1 MNILSGFAD
10 ISILQ
15 LLLVAVVAM
24 FAAIVGGLAGY
35 GTGALMPLVLVP
47 LIGAEPVVP
56 IIAISAIF
64 ANLSRATAYFR
75 YVDRRRAL
83 IVMLAAAFTTALG
96 AYGYTR
102 LTNAGAATVIG
113 SMLILSVP
121 LRRVL
126 RRRAVRISD
135 TTLGAGAVAYGV
147 VVGGTSGS
155 GVILLSLLMAAG
167 LEGAAV
173 IATDAVISVVT
184 SVIKISVFGLAGV
197 VTPQVLAFALLIGC
211 IGVPGAFLARA
222 FVERM
227 PVHIHTAILD
237 VAVIT
242 GGLVM
247 ISAAARQLLML

>member
-1 MNILSGFAD
+1 VTIISGFAD
-10 ISILQ
+10 ISLLQ
-15 LLLVAVVAM
+15 LLLVAGVAL
-24 FAAIVGGLAGY
+24 FAAVVGGLAGY

-56 IIAISAIF
+56 IIAISAVF
-64 ANLSRATAYFR
+64 TNLSRTAAYLR
-75 YVDRRRAL
+75 HADGRRAL
-83 IVMLAAAFTTALG
+83 IVISAAALTTALG

-102 LTNAGAATVIG
+102 LTNAGAALVIG
-113 SMLILSVP
+113 SMLISSVP
-121 LRRVL
+121 LRRL
-126 RRRAVRISD
+126 LKRHDIRIGD
-135 TTLGAGAVAYGV
+135 TGLSVGAVGYGV

-197 VTPQVLAFALLIGC
+197 VNAQVLAFALLIGA
-211 IGVPGAFLARA
+211 IALPGTLLAKA

-237 VAVIT
+237 VAVIA
-242 GGLVM
+242 GGVVM
-247 ISAAARQLLML
+247 MSSALRQLL

>member
-1 MNILSGFAD
+1 VSILSGFAD
-10 ISILQ
+10 ISLAQ
-15 LLLVAVVAM
+15 LLLVAGVAL
-24 FAAIVGGLAGY
+24 FAAVIGGLAGY

-47 LIGAEPVVP
+47 LLGAEPVVP
-56 IIAISAIF
+56 IIAISAVF
-64 ANLSRATAYFR
+64 TNLGRTAAYLR
-75 YVDRRRAL
+75 HADRRRAL
-83 IVMLAAAFTTALG
+83 IVILAAALTTALG

-102 LTNAGAATVIG
+102 LTNAGAALVIG
-113 SMLILSVP
+113 GMLMTSVP
-121 LRRVL
+121 LRRLL
-126 RRRAVRISD
+126 RRHDVKIGDMGLA
-135 TTLGAGAVAYGV
+135 AGAVGYGV

-197 VTPQVLAFALLIGC
+197 VTAQVLAFALLIGA
-211 IGVPGAFLARA
+211 IAIPGAFLAKA
-222 FVERM
+222 FVERL

-237 VAVIT
+237 LAVIT

-247 ISAAARQLLML
+247 ISAAVRQLV

>member
-10 ISILQ
+10 ISLAQ
-15 LLLVAVVAM
+15 LLLVGCVAL
-24 FAAIVGGLAGY
+24 FAAVIGGLAGY

-64 ANLSRATAYFR
+64 TNLSRFAAYLR
-75 YVDRRRAL
+75 YVDRRRAG
-83 IVMLAAAFTTALG
+83 IVIAAAALTTALG

-102 LTNAGAATVIG
+102 LTNAGAALVIG
-113 SMLILSVP
+113 AMLISSVP
-121 LRRVL
+121 LRRL
-126 RRRAVRISD
+126 LKHHAIKIGDKGLAV
-135 TTLGAGAVAYGV
+135 GAVGYGV

-155 GVILLSLLMAAG
+155 GVILLALLMATG

-173 IATDAVISVVT
+173 IATDAVISITT

-197 VTPQVLAFALLIGC
+197 VTAQVLAFALLIGA
-211 IGVPGAFLARA
+211 VALPGTFLAKK

-227 PVHIHTAILD
+227 PVHVHAAILD
-237 VAVIT
+237 AAVIT
-242 GGLVM
+242 GGVVM
-247 ISAAARQLLML
+247 ISAAVRPLI